1 MNLHMAHTTVRSVVG
16 LRKSPSRG
24 QPASSCLCSLH
35 VGVKTYSARAAA
47 MTTVYGSASLLLAI
61 ISKILVLVDTC
72 NIISTSFPFSAE
84 VSIQHQ

>member
-1 MNLHMAHTTVRSVVG
+1 
-16 LRKSPSRG
+16 
-24 QPASSCLCSLH
+24 
-35 VGVKTYSARAAA
+35 